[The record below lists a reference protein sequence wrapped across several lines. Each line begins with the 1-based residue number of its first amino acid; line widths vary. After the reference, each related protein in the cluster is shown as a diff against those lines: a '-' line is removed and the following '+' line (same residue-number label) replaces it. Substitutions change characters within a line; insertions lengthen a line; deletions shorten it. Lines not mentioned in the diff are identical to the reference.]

1 MNGSECYNLAMKKFG
16 TILAVILGLGVLAAG
31 TIAAIPPL
39 RESALFELNSL
50 RTNVQYAVHP
60 PQEAVFVPEVELAT
74 IVQATMQSLD
84 PTATPTPLP
93 SPTLETPGP
102 TQAPTPTATPLP
114 SAVTLSGIRYI
125 DQHGLWNYCAPA
137 TLAMALTYWGWEGDR
152 TDVGQ
157 VVKPFDKD
165 KNVMP
170 YELADYVNTHTQFQA
185 IVRTGGD
192 LNVLKRLVAEEFIV
206 VVEKGIVIKDYNGR
220 LGWVGHYAVVSGY
233 DDAKQEFMTQDAY
246 FSADYPVSYTDL
258 MNQWRN
264 FNYTFIVIYP
274 PALEDNA
281 LQALAE
287 YADETNS
294 YHIAAQTAA
303 NEIIALDGVQQ
314 FFAYFNRGT
323 SLVNL
328 QDYAGAATAYDQAFL
343 LMAALPE
350 EERPW
355 RIMWYQTGPYFA
367 YYYTGRY
374 ADVISL
380 ADNTIFYAS
389 EPYIEES
396 FIWRA
401 RALIMLGDYGAA
413 EEDVRRSLELHPGF
427 TPALDLAAQL
437 GIQP

>member
-1 MNGSECYNLAMKKFG
+1 
-16 TILAVILGLGVLAAG
+16 
-31 TIAAIPPL
+31 
-39 RESALFELNSL
+39 
-50 RTNVQYAVHP
+50 
-60 PQEAVFVPEVELAT
+60 
-74 IVQATMQSLD
+74 
-84 PTATPTPLP
+84 
-93 SPTLETPGP
+93 
-102 TQAPTPTATPLP
+102 
-114 SAVTLSGIRYI
+114 
-125 DQHGLWNYCAPA
+125 
-137 TLAMALTYWGWEGDR
+137 
-152 TDVGQ
+152 
-157 VVKPFDKD
+157 
-165 KNVMP
+165 
-170 YELADYVNTHTQFQA
+170 
-185 IVRTGGD
+185 
-192 LNVLKRLVAEEFIV
+192 
-206 VVEKGIVIKDYNGR
+206 
-220 LGWVGHYAVVSGY
+220 
-233 DDAKQEFMTQDAY
+233 
-246 FSADYPVSYTDL
+246 

-294 YHIAAQTAA
+294 YRIAAQTAA

-374 ADVISL
+374 TDVISL